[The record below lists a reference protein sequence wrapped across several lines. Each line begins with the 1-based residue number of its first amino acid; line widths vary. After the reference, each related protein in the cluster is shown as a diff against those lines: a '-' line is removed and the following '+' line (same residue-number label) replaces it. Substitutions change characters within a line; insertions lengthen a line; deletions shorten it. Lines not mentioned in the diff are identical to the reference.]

1 MRIKWIH
8 TCRVCRTVP
17 DWHKRECVNTVVM
30 IWRIANASLW
40 RCTPT
45 LACWISPLSK
55 VLFFDWKVSII
66 RESECNADSGLTAA
80 VWSQGHRL
88 GAGMGSIKAQRM
100 VLFTCCTISSSRRLL
115 HTNLLNFIKRFSS
128 IAEAYLQG
136 LSWVVLDTHVS
147 PSWCRLFFLFVC
159 FFIFVVLSVYY
170 YIVVLNLKF
179 SKYNCYR
186 IIAL

>member
-115 HTNLLNFIKRFSS
+115 HTNLLNFIRDFLK
-128 IAEAYLQG
+128 LQRLIYKACPG
-136 LSWVVLDTHVS
+136 LCWTPMLALLGV
-147 PSWCRLFFLFVC
+147 VC
-159 FFIFVVLSVYY
+159 FFCLFVFLF
-170 YIVVLNLKF
+170 L
-179 SKYNCYR
+179 
-186 IIAL
+186 